1 MILSFFLAAWQARE
15 AIRNGQPDVARRILE
30 PFAQAGHGKA
40 LRMNVDVA
48 RAYWLRAE
56 TSRRN
61 ENSEAAWKDLLAA
74 ESLQTGL
81 VELVDFRRLLTQQGL
96 VACREYLR
104 VGKPLRVAEALARL
118 KQRTA
123 FHPEFDSLDETARDW
138 LLALEMADRGDFLA
152 AQGTLAKARERTA
165 PELHRAFDATDAE
178 LARRAEQYRA
188 AVEQL
193 YNAAE
198 AKQWRTIHQWAEAV
212 SAVAPNHRDARNL
225 KAKAWDALHPD
236 SVAPRAVPDASG
248 IVQMAWAGPS
258 AEHRT
263 TVGYPAAAVARP
275 PEAVSERGTSV
286 EVSTNPLPKRFLL
299 WIDGVGGFLVCLA
312 PRVTFGQATTL
323 GPVDV
328 PLFADVSRLHAELSR
343 DGEGYVLESARDVMV
358 NGSDSKRT
366 ILRTGDRV
374 TLGATCQFV
383 FHQPVPISPSAR
395 LELVSGH
402 RLPVAVDGILLMAE
416 NLILGPGPQS
426 HVLLPESAGH
436 LVFYRSQD
444 GIGLRCPGAFRIDS
458 RLHQDRATLPVP
470 CHVASDHF
478 SFALEA
484 YGPRG

>member
-1 MILSFFLAAWQARE
+1 MILSYFLAAWQARE
-15 AIRNGQPDVARRILE
+15 ALRNGQPDVARRILD

-40 LRMNVDVA
+40 LRMNVEVA

-56 TSRRN
+56 QARRN
-61 ENSEAAWKDLLAA
+61 DNPEAAWKDLLAA
-74 ESLQTGL
+74 EAMQTGL
-81 VELVDFRRLLTQQGL
+81 AELVEFRKLLTQRGL
-96 VACREYLR
+96 VTCREYLR
-104 VGKPLRVAEALARL
+104 AGKPSRVVEALVRM

-123 FHPEFDSLDETARDW
+123 FHRDFDVLDESARDW

-152 AQGTLAKARERTA
+152 AQGTLAKARDRLA
-165 PELHRAFDATDAE
+165 PELHPAFEAPAAE
-178 LARRAEQYRA
+178 LTRRAEDYRA

-198 AKQWRTIHQWAEAV
+198 AKQWRSIHQWAEAV

-236 SVAPRAVPDASG
+236 SL
-248 IVQMAWAGPS
+248 
-258 AEHRT
+258 
-263 TVGYPAAAVARP
+263 AAKP
-275 PEAVSERGTSV
+275 VSESGDSVVVAWPGLSVGAVTKAYPIAKAQTSPPGPLSETERGSQA
-286 EVSTNPLPKRFLL
+286 LPKRFVL

-312 PRVTFGQATTL
+312 PRVTFGQATVL

-358 NGSDSKRT
+358 NGANSKRT

-416 NLILGPGPQS
+416 NLILGPGPQA
-426 HVLLPESAGH
+426 HVLLPEEAGTI
-436 LVFYRSQD
+436 VFYRSQD
-444 GIGLRCPGAFRIDS
+444 GIGVRCPGEFHIDN
-458 RLHQDRATLPVP
+458 RPHRDRATLPVP
-470 CHVASDHF
+470 CHVSGEHV

-484 YGPRG
+484 YGPRV